1 MAATSVKEVSSAAA
15 DTMPELVGAGY
26 DISVR
31 DGSARRV
38 RTTLGDV
45 PDLRKHDVPK
55 GYSRRGT
62 KAVMP
67 PPHH

>member
-31 DGSARRV
+31 DGSARRSGQLLGMSLTCAN
-38 RTTLGDV
+38 TTY
-45 PDLRKHDVPK
+45 PK
-55 GYSRRGT
+55 GYTRRGT